1 VRCQG
6 VRRAQIQIIN
16 KNKIKVNLLLFI
28 YIIQE
33 ETISIVN
40 IQLSQNIMTI
50 RIDRRQQNNYA
61 TGTISAKMINDKR
74 EKKAR
79 ER

>member
-1 VRCQG
+1 MPRCRQ
-6 VRRAQIQIIN
+6 AQIQIIN
-16 KNKIKVNLLLFI
+16 RNKIKVNLLLFI

-33 ETISIVN
+33 ETINIVN
-40 IQLSQNIMTI
+40 IQLSQNIMII
-50 RIDRRQQNNYA
+50 RMNRRQQNNYA
-61 TGTISAKMINDKR
+61 TGTMSATMINDKR